1 MLAIDR
7 LKLIN
12 LSFPCKSIWAKALL
26 LISLVIRWLKPAAIE
41 EFNCWSLKHMEPS
54 FAGGFS
60 RCAFNCRRL
69 HLSELELQLQLP
81 EASADVRSIAG
92 GFSLRIED

>member
-1 MLAIDR
+1 MCVQLPEDSADVR
-7 LKLIN
+7 
-12 LSFPCKSIWAKALL
+12 SI
-26 LISLVIRWLKPAAIE
+26 
-41 EFNCWSLKHMEPS
+41 
-54 FAGGFS
+54 AGGFS